1 MVEYIKVNR
10 YNYETPFPVLKHI
23 KYSGYKEITFTFR
36 MKSSK
41 AQRSQ
46 AAVVWIDNDFV
57 GDVFVNDEK
66 IKLPKKKWRKL
77 VLWEKDG
84 KIKFWSDSP
93 CDDEI
98 KIKFVFKKGYVIICN
113 GYDPMFEEEMQYKYC
128 DVDDAI
134 LMVEP
139 ISENENIVRCK
150 EIKGHGEFD
159 DLVFYMKVELGEEI
173 DLQDS

>member
-1 MVEYIKVNR
+1 MVEYIKVDR

-98 KIKFVFKKGYVIICN
+98 KIKFVFKKGYVLICN
-113 GYDPMFEEEMQYKYC
+113 GYDPMFEEEMKYKYC

-134 LMVEP
+134 LMNEP

-173 DLQDS
+173 DSPNK